1 MEDLAKVS
9 KLPRGKL
16 AVHARCI
23 VDAAIQGAYDQWR
36 EFGRKM
42 AHAKELRSLH
52 PEEVQFVRIEDQDHL
67 KEMAMKFLKTVQKLR
82 PMWWWQMRIEESS
95 FRMWANHLR

>member
-1 MEDLAKVS
+1 MCRLISIGIGFSPGYKVDQTTVIVSPTGALLRESLEELAKVS

-23 VDAAIQGAYDQWR
+23 ADAAIQGAYDQWR

-52 PEEVQFVRIEDQDHL
+52 PEEV
-67 KEMAMKFLKTVQKLR
+67 
-82 PMWWWQMRIEESS
+82 
-95 FRMWANHLR
+95 